1 MRLED
6 AQKILKRPYVTE
18 RTFDQI
24 ERENKLCFLV
34 DDRVS
39 KTQIANAVQPLV
51 DHPMRFLGGEGPAKR
66 GDELIGLWL
75 GPLEP
80 QSAVGRSR
88 IGPDTD
94 LMGGHQSGR
103 ADTPGSVIRS
113 A

>member
-39 KTQIANAVQPLV
+39 KTQIA
-51 DHPMRFLGGEGPAKR
+51 
-66 GDELIGLWL
+66 
-75 GPLEP
+75 
-80 QSAVGRSR
+80 SAVRALYEVQVDAVNTSR
-88 IGPDTD
+88 TVKGKKAFVR
-94 LMGGHQSGR
+94 LSEAGKAAELAAKLGL
-103 ADTPGSVIRS
+103 V
-113 A
+113 

>member
-39 KTQIANAVQPLV
+39 KTQIAAAVQALYEVGVDAVNTTRTVKGKKAFVRLSEVGKAAELATKLGLV
-51 DHPMRFLGGEGPAKR
+51 
-66 GDELIGLWL
+66 
-75 GPLEP
+75 
-80 QSAVGRSR
+80 
-88 IGPDTD
+88 
-94 LMGGHQSGR
+94 
-103 ADTPGSVIRS
+103 
-113 A
+113 

>member
-39 KTQIANAVQPLV
+39 KTQIASAIQALYEVKVDSVNTSRTVKGKKAFVRMAEAGKAAELATKMGLV
-51 DHPMRFLGGEGPAKR
+51 
-66 GDELIGLWL
+66 
-75 GPLEP
+75 
-80 QSAVGRSR
+80 
-88 IGPDTD
+88 
-94 LMGGHQSGR
+94 
-103 ADTPGSVIRS
+103 
-113 A
+113 